1 MEQLQG
7 FQQGNPQ
14 GLKPLNHIV
23 TSEDVILG
31 NGNIKLV
38 EKVAPEH
45 LLQRTKAAPLCSA
58 AAQHQL
64 LPLTGLAIH
73 IRVCAHLVV
82 TRFSVL
88 LSTGMYGPKGK

>member
-1 MEQLQG
+1 M
-7 FQQGNPQ
+7 
-14 GLKPLNHIV
+14 

-31 NGNIKLV
+31 NSKIKLV

-45 LLQRTKAAPLCSA
+45 LLQHTQVAPLCSA

-73 IRVCAHLVV
+73 ILVCAHLVV

-88 LSTGMYGPKGK
+88 LSTGMYGSKGK